1 MFKAQAKMKS
11 WGLIHIE
18 AQFIHEIGSDC
29 RSRPHENGCP
39 DLIRTPFWT
48 F

>member
-18 AQFIHEIGSDC
+18 AQFIREIGLDC
-29 RSRPHENGCP
+29 RSRPYENGRP
-39 DLIRTPFWT
+39 DLIQILFWT